1 MRAATWATPVANAGK
16 YRTGAPALAS
26 IRSVYTRC
34 SASIHSLAGT
44 FSSDSAKVPTSGD
57 CPWASGPISC
67 DNHGGQAVSP
77 ACARRNAASGAPPAA
92 ASHSRAGSTFCARN
106 HCNAVSGSGAGS
118 GKRRHRDT
126 RVGSRRSGAR
136 WTTPR
141 SARARDTAAPRAS
154 HRGASR
160 Y

>member
-67 DNHGGQAVSP
+67 ATRP
-77 ACARRNAASGAPPAA
+77 AARRLPPPAI
-92 ASHSRAGSTFCARN
+92 RARAQ
-106 HCNAVSGSGAGS
+106 
-118 GKRRHRDT
+118 
-126 RVGSRRSGAR
+126 
-136 WTTPR
+136 R
-141 SARARDTAAPRAS
+141 SARATTATRCPGPAPAAANAGIATPGSAADDPGRPPPAGKPY
-154 HRGASR
+154 GAAALPAP
-160 Y
+160 